1 MIKVM
6 RKMDEEGVKTR
17 AKKTLRTR
25 VYTSKVK
32 H

>member
-1 MIKVM
+1 MKVM
-6 RKMDEEGVKTR
+6 REVDEEGVKTR
-17 AKKTLRTR
+17 AKKTLRRR